1 MPFEPDDLLLRRYH
15 AARDAGDLPAAAKTW
30 EQLSLNNWD
39 RIQQTVNGFH
49 FSAGGKK
56 LPEGEWGSAAT
67 EAYLRVRAMGGNFRE
82 RQVGQFYAALHT
94 AVHNACLDYGRKDL
108 RHAKRSAGSIDKKYE
123 PDGDA
128 GPFDAALAS
137 YDAEMRERASEAVE
151 DELHR
156 MEAERVVAWAIKQAT
171 NDNYREVLELTYIE
185 QISAEEIS
193 ERLGISMANVYAR
206 RSRGLR
212 ELERILRDPGS

>member
-15 AARDAGDLPAAAKTW
+15 AARDAGDLPGAAKTW
-30 EQLSLNNWD
+30 EQLSVNNWD
-39 RIQQTVNGFH
+39 RIQQTVSGFH

-56 LPEGEWGSAAT
+56 LPDAEWGSAAT

-108 RHAKRSAGSIDKKYE
+108 RHEKRSAGSIDKKYE

-137 YDAEMRERASEAVE
+137 YDADMRDRASEAVE
-151 DELHR
+151 DELQR
-156 MEAERVVAWAIKQAT
+156 TKAEHVVAWAIKQAT